1 VFEYCVDVSRLLF
14 SLSLFFF
21 FFFPVSSL
29 FLFLQKIPR
38 GLRFC
43 FFRGHATPELRWH
56 VPALY
61 VFILD
66 DDSGYDDD
74 CDEDM
79 RSQAICWT

>member
-14 SLSLFFF
+14 GLPLFFF
-21 FFFPVSSL
+21 FPISSL
-29 FLFLQKIPR
+29 FLFFKKYPGACVFVSFVDMPHR
-38 GLRFC
+38 SC
-43 FFRGHATPELRWH
+43 ACMCP
-56 VPALY
+56 PAFY

-79 RSQAICWT
+79 RSLAICWT